1 MQALGMHTIYI
12 TTHLVHKTSN
22 ENGRGTRTEVAS
34 FTGSHTHIQR
44 QKVGLVSCSQT
55 DETDVGYT
63 YRISSVRC
71 RPQIVATHVLIIAT
85 NTH

>member
-12 TTHLVHKTSN
+12 TTHLVHKTSS

-34 FTGSHTHIQR
+34 FTGSYTHKQR

-55 DETDVGYT
+55 AETDVGYT
-63 YRISSVRC
+63 YHIF
-71 RPQIVATHVLIIAT
+71 QLDATLE
-85 NTH
+85 